1 MKNLLIVLL
10 AFISFNINAQYVD
23 SDREFIEKT
32 FFEIEQIVKSDNG
45 QLWGINLNLP
55 IMTIDQNTKE
65 IIANKPDKQN
75 LLKKKGNYYVGYY
88 PKDKPIAN
96 SITEFGGTM
105 YAYVGYPF
113 PFPKTYLKAQLI
125 HEMFHLVQDTLNLKT
140 PEYNNQHMTAVDS
153 RIFLQLEWNALEK
166 ALTSQNPEEK
176 KEHIRYALKF
186 RKKRRLLFEDAAKNE
201 NYFEIQEG
209 LPEYTGHILASSS
222 PEDYIKSIEIIKNVI
237 KPLEDY
243 SGSFAYYSGCL
254 YGRLL
259 YYYDKNWGKTFQVS
273 DNFGEKLQEY
283 SGISKI
289 DTVVNIDFINTNYNA
304 YNIRKK
310 ELKKEQEKEQIINNL
325 KRIFN
330 DTILSVNLVNTN
342 MKVYP
347 TATKT
352 YLDTKGTVNQ
362 KIEIFDEWG
371 KLIVTDGGCL
381 INDKQTSASVPARN
395 IKVEGKVIS
404 TENWKLFLNN
414 EWSLKIIDDKYILQK
429 K

>member
-1 MKNLLIVLL
+1 MKHLLIVLL

-32 FFEIEQIVKSDNG
+32 FSEIEQLVKSKKG

-55 IMTIDQNTKE
+55 MMTIDQNTKE
-65 IIANKPDKQN
+65 IIANKPDKKN
-75 LLKKKGNYYVGYY
+75 LLIKKGNYYVGYY

-96 SITEFGGTM
+96 SITKFGGTK

-113 PFPKTYLKAQLI
+113 PFPKSYLEVQLI

-140 PEYNNQHMTAVDS
+140 PVYNNQHMTAVDS

-166 ALTSQNPEEK
+166 ALASLNPEEK

-186 RKKRRLLFEDAAKNE
+186 RKKRRLLFEDADKNE

-209 LPEYTGHILASSS
+209 LPEYTGHILTSSS

-243 SGSFAYYSGCL
+243 SGTFAYYSGCL
-254 YGRLL
+254 YGGLL
-259 YYYDKNWGKTFQVS
+259 YSYDKDWSKTFQVS
-273 DNFGEKLQEY
+273 DDFGEKLQEY

-289 DTVVNIDFINTNYNA
+289 DTVVNIDFVNVNYNSF
-304 YNIRKK
+304 NIRIN
-310 ELKKEQEKEQIINNL
+310 ELKKEQEKEQIINDYN
-325 KRIFN
+325 RIFN
-330 DTILSVNLVNTN
+330 DTILSVNLVNPN
-342 MKVYP
+342 MKVFP

-352 YLDTKGTVNQ
+352 YLDTKGIVSQ
-362 KIEIFDEWG
+362 KIEIYDEWG
-371 KLIVTDGGCL
+371 KLLVTDGGCL
-381 INDKQTSASVPARN
+381 INEKQTSASVPAKN
-395 IKVEGKVIS
+395 IKVKGKIIS

-414 EWSLKIIDDKYILQK
+414 EWSLINIDNKYILQK